1 MIRRIFGKLWTV
13 LRGKAPASTSFVRG
27 PEVLSLSLGGGLF
40 LRVVDTECGIVAVG
54 PTMPL
59 AIELLKGAAHV
70 ILSSYRAC
78 RMSSATPERQ
88 QEEAAKLKAVALE
101 LMREINYAV
110 AYSGGSG
117 SASSEVLPYP
127 RAGYVKIRPHGSAG
141 GCGS

>member
-13 LRGKAPASTSFVRG
+13 LRGKGRACTSSPPVR
-27 PEVLSLSLGGGLF
+27 EVLSLYLGGGLF

-54 PTMPL
+54 PTAPL
-59 AIELLKGAAHV
+59 AIELLKGAADV

-78 RMSSATPERQ
+78 RTSSDTPERQ
-88 QEEAAKLKAVALE
+88 QEEAAKLRSVALE

-117 SASSEVLPYP
+117 SHSSGPLPYP
-127 RAGYVKIRPHGSAG
+127 RVGYVKTRPHGSAG
-141 GCGS
+141 G